1 MKEVLYS
8 VENGIAV
15 LSIYRP
21 KALNALSREIV
32 DEIDRIAEEISR
44 DSKIRALIIY
54 SDSNFAAGADIGG
67 MVECNEEEAR
77 AFAFSPTFNRIEALI
92 AKNPLYHLVLLT
104 NIRW

>member
-32 DEIDRIAEEISR
+32 DE
-44 DSKIRALIIY
+44 K
-54 SDSNFAAGADIGG
+54 
-67 MVECNEEEAR
+67 
-77 AFAFSPTFNRIEALI
+77 
-92 AKNPLYHLVLLT
+92 
-104 NIRW
+104 